1 MNGTRAPR
9 ATGLGASESNRPTCT
24 RTTTGFSR
32 VGALILRGC
41 YARSVGAQCC
51 SWVLLSSPPRSCCRL
66 RGAMNLYLIIMM
78 RGSCDNPQYHSYKYK
93 YYKNNSYGICGIK
106 QHVLPWRRSVREEKE
121 GSIIACKVQNLIHI
135 TRARKMGRLSDV
147 R

>member
-1 MNGTRAPR
+1 MNGTRAR
-9 ATGLGASESNRPTCT
+9 ARVRRGAAGASESNRPTYT

-51 SWVLLSSPPRSCCRL
+51 SWVLLSSPPRFYCRL

-78 RGSCDNPQYHSYKYK
+78 RGSCDDLYYHSYKYK
-93 YYKNNSYGICGIK
+93 YYKNSSYSVCGIR
-106 QHVLPWRRSVREEKE
+106 QHVLPWRGSVQEEKARICYGIE
-121 GSIIACKVQNLIHI
+121 GGEILYRCGEVY
-135 TRARKMGRLSDV
+135 
-147 R
+147 